1 MTHRTG
7 IDARGVPFPAR
18 AWRRS
23 AALALALVLT
33 VPLAADV
40 VLTNDGKRLAGE
52 ISDMGDAYQVKTA
65 EGAVTVPKSEV
76 NRILKSPVE
85 MLVEAD
91 VYRKLSSAMLEEA
104 LAIPDPAQQHKK
116 LFSVLELLQKGL
128 SIAKDARRFFPAEP
142 AESDAAIAAIEK
154 DVAACRAKLPP
165 DAPAPKPETPPEP
178 KPEPPPAPK
187 PEALPAPVAQ
197 APKPADMPVSIR
209 ITPKPAEAKPET
221 PADPKPVSFKAPNPT
236 TSAGKLMLDIR
247 KHVEGQKPADA
258 FQSANRLLR
267 TFPDASE
274 TEEAQALVETLP
286 HPDGRLVCGFD
297 RVEDIRKWRFSQIA
311 KSRMT
316 FSISTEAEEI
326 KEGRGSCH
334 LTFPS
339 DAPDSKGALVLEL
352 PGFNGAKLK
361 AVSCWLHQSMPSP
374 GTLEIAFVRASA
386 KEPDWVK
393 AYNKTAELTGCLAKA
408 VPMKFTGWKRLVIP
422 VAELQARGA
431 APEWKDAGTLVL
443 YDRSREG
450 LGVVLDRLRFLEE

>member
-1 MTHRTG
+1 MAHRTG
-7 IDARGVPFPAR
+7 IVARVVLSPAR
-18 AWRRS
+18 AWRRG
-23 AALALALVLT
+23 AAFALALALP

-40 VLTNDGKRLAGE
+40 VVTNDGKKIAGE
-52 ISDMGDAYQVKTA
+52 ISDMGDAYQVKTT

-76 NRILKSPVE
+76 NTILKSPVE
-85 MLVEAD
+85 MLAEAD
-91 VYRKLSSAMLEEA
+91 VYRKLSAAMLEEA
-104 LAIPDPAQQHKK
+104 LALADPAQRQKK
-116 LFSVLELLQKGL
+116 LVSVLELLQKGL
-128 SIAKDARRFFPAEP
+128 SIAKDARRLFPAEP

-165 DAPAPKPETPPEP
+165 DAPVPKPEAPPVP
-178 KPEPPPAPK
+178 KPEAPPAPK
-187 PEALPAPVAQ
+187 PEVAPVAL
-197 APKPADMPVSIR
+197 APKPADTPVSIKA
-209 ITPKPAEAKPET
+209 TPKPAEAKPEI
-221 PADPKPVSFKAPNPT
+221 PADPKPVSFKAPNPA

-247 KHVEGQKPADA
+247 KLVEGQKTADA
-258 FQSANRLLR
+258 FQASNRLLR
-267 TFPDASE
+267 TFPDAPE

-286 HPDGRLVCGFD
+286 HPDGRLICGFD
-297 RVEDIRKWRFSQIA
+297 RVEDVRKWRFSQIA

-316 FSISTEAEEI
+316 FSISTEAQEI
-326 KEGRGSCH
+326 REGRGSCH

-361 AVSCWLHQSMPSP
+361 AVACWLQQSMPSP
-374 GTLEIAFVRASA
+374 GTLEFAFVRGGT

-393 AYNKTAELTGCLAKA
+393 SYNKTAELTGCLAKA

-422 VAELQARGA
+422 VAEFQARGA

-450 LGVVLDRLRFLEE
+450 LGVVLDGLRFLEE